1 MEDTGCDS
9 SVSGLISEDTT
20 PSESRLSLGYWRSL
34 FDVSDLKFGRQ
45 LKDCLLPFLSSTQS
59 VNTFEPDMY
68 SIIWIPLTVSFSL
81 FALSSLDGSLDGS
94 FRGSFDG
101 SFRGSFDGSLNAVL
115 VYLSIGAISVAVS
128 KIDGCSVFRTSS
140 LFSYMS
146 PLMVFMIVS
155 VCLSKVLIVKLCALF
170 IWFWVYYRVSKSH
183 GVSKK
188 SSIISS
194 LGFTCTAIIMRLN
207 CV

>member
-1 MEDTGCDS
+1 MEDTGGDS
-9 SVSGLISEDTT
+9 SVSGLIGEEAA

-34 FDVSDLKFGRQ
+34 FDVSDLKFARQ
-45 LKDCLLPFLSSTQS
+45 LKNCLLPFSSSTQS

-81 FALSSLDGSLDGS
+81 FALSSLDVSLDGS
-94 FRGSFDG
+94 FSGSISGSF
-101 SFRGSFDGSLNAVL
+101 NAVL
-115 VYLSIGAISVAVS
+115 VYVSIGAISLAVS
-128 KIDGCSVFRTSS
+128 KIDGCSVFRASS
-140 LFSYMS
+140 LFSYAS
-146 PLMVFMIVS
+146 PLMLFMIVS
-155 VCLSKVLIVKLCALF
+155 LRASKVLLVKLCMLC
-170 IWFWVYYRVSKSH
+170 IWCYMYYRVSKSH

-194 LGFTCTAIIMRLN
+194 LGFTCTALIMRLN